1 MNVNFT
7 RCYNR
12 GLMRR
17 VFIGLL
23 LVLTVSSLVAAQ
35 RGQQQPAATPTAPA
49 SQAGAPAKDEPI
61 TTISVPVDLVNVLFT
76 VADRK
81 GKFVTNL
88 KKDDFKVLEDEK
100 VQAITN
106 FSSES
111 NLPLT
116 ITLLVDT
123 SGSIRDKLKFE
134 EEAAI
139 EFFYSTLQRG
149 KDKALVI
156 SFDSGVDL
164 LQDFTDDP
172 ERLADTIRKIRAGG
186 GTSLYDAIYLAVNQ
200 KLAGQEGRRIV
211 ILITDGDD
219 NSSRVSLTETLEAAQ
234 KNDVSIYSI
243 STNSAAFFGSKE
255 QERGDKTLKKF
266 AEETGGKAFFPLKIQ
281 DLANSF
287 LDIHDEL
294 RSQYQI
300 GYRPVNSKQDGT
312 FRRIRVDVSDK
323 RYKARGK
330 PGYYMPKVAAAT
342 QK

>member
-1 MNVNFT
+1 
-7 RCYNR
+7 
-12 GLMRR
+12 MRR
-17 VFIGLL
+17 L
-23 LVLTVSSLVAAQ
+23 LVGIVLILGVSSLIAGQ
-35 RGQQQPAATPTAPA
+35 RGQRQNAPPRPPA
-49 SQAGAPAKDEPI
+49 G
-61 TTISVPVDLVNVLFT
+61 TTVTQSGSGDDQTLSVNVDLVNILFT

-88 KKDDFKVLEDEK
+88 KKEDFKVFEDERL
-100 VQAITN
+100 QSITN

-111 NLPLT
+111 DLPLT
-116 ITLLVDT
+116 IALLVDT

-149 KDKALVI
+149 KDKALLI

-172 ERLADTIRKIRAGG
+172 EKLANEIRKIRAGG
-186 GTSLYDAIYLAVNQ
+186 GTSLYDAIYLAVNK
-200 KLAGQEGRRIV
+200 KLAGQAGRRVV

-219 NSSRVSLTETLEAAQ
+219 NSSRVSLTETLEASQ
-234 KNDVSIYSI
+234 KNDVTIYAI

-266 AEETGGKAFFPLKIQ
+266 AEETGGKPFFPLKIQ
-281 DLANSF
+281 DLASSF
-287 LDIHDEL
+287 VDIHDEL

-300 GYRPVNSKQDGT
+300 GYRPSNAKMDGT
-312 FRRIRVDVSDK
+312 FRKIKVDVTDR
-323 RYKARGK
+323 RYKARART
-330 PGYYMPKVAAAT
+330 GYYMPKAAAT
-342 QK
+342 TQK

>member
-1 MNVNFT
+1 
-7 RCYNR
+7 
-12 GLMRR
+12 MRR
-17 VFIGLL
+17 ALIGLVL
-23 LVLTVSSLVAAQ
+23 LLAMSSLVTAQ
-35 RGQQQPAATPTAPA
+35 RGQQQPSTPPAP
-49 SQAGAPAKDEPI
+49 PAVKQSDDQ
-61 TTISVPVDLVNVLFT
+61 TISVEVNLVNFPVT
-76 VADRK
+76 VSDRK

-88 KKDDFKVLEDEK
+88 KKEDFRVYEDDK
-100 VQAITN
+100 VQNVTN

-116 ITLLVDT
+116 IALLVDT
-123 SGSIRDKLKFE
+123 SGSIRDKLRFE

-156 SFDSGVDL
+156 SFDSGVEL

-172 ERLADTIRKIRAGG
+172 EKLANQVRKIRAGG

-200 KLAGQEGRRIV
+200 KLNGQDGRRVV

-219 NSSRVSLTETLEAAQ
+219 NSSRVSMTETLEAAQ
-234 KNDVSIYSI
+234 RNFVTVYGI

-266 AEETGGKAFFPLKIQ
+266 AEETGGKSFFPLKIE
-281 DLANSF
+281 DLASSF

-294 RSQYQI
+294 RSQYTM
-300 GYRPVNSKQDGT
+300 GYRPLNAKQDGT
-312 FRRIRVDVSDK
+312 FRKIRVDVTDK
-323 RYKARGK
+323 RYKARARA
-330 PGYYMPKVAAAT
+330 GYYMPKAAAT
-342 QK
+342 SQK

>member
-1 MNVNFT
+1 MKRILIGVILVFT
-7 RCYNR
+7 
-12 GLMRR
+12 L
-17 VFIGLL
+17 
-23 LVLTVSSLVAAQ
+23 SSLLTAQ
-35 RGQQQPAATPTAPA
+35 RGQQQTTPPTVRPGTPEV
-49 SQAGAPAKDEPI
+49 QREDD
-61 TTISVPVDLVNVLFT
+61 TISVFVDRVNLLFT
-76 VADRK
+76 VADKK

-88 KKDDFKVLEDEK
+88 RKEDFKVYEDDK
-100 VQAITN
+100 LQTITN

-116 ITLLVDT
+116 ISLLVDT

-156 SFDSGVDL
+156 SFDSGVEL

-172 ERLADTIRKIRAGG
+172 EKLADKIRKIRSGG
-186 GTSLYDAIYLAVNQ
+186 GTALYDAIYLAVNE
-200 KLAGQEGRRIV
+200 KLSTQDGRRIL
-211 ILITDGDD
+211 ILISDGDD
-219 NSSRVSLTETLEAAQ
+219 NSSRVALSETLEAAQ
-234 KNDVSIYSI
+234 RNEVTIYAI
-243 STNSAAFFGSKE
+243 STNSTSFGSKD

-281 DLANSF
+281 DLASSF

-300 GYRPVNSKQDGT
+300 AYRPLNDKRDGT
-312 FRRIRVDVSDK
+312 FRRTRVDINDK
-323 RYKARGK
+323 RFKARAK
-330 PGYYMPKVAAAT
+330 TGYYMPKAT
-342 QK
+342 SPVQKERVKP

>member
-1 MNVNFT
+1 MKKLLI
-7 RCYNR
+7 
-12 GLMRR
+12 GLML
-17 VFIGLL
+17 VFA
-23 LVLTVSSLVAAQ
+23 TSSFISAQ
-35 RGQQQPAATPTAPA
+35 RGQPSPATPPAAA
-49 SQAGAPAKDEPI
+49 SAQPKADQNI
-61 TTISVPVDLVNVLFT
+61 IVDVNLVNLLFP

-88 KKDDFKVLEDEK
+88 KKEDFRVYEDDKL
-100 VQAITN
+100 QSISS

-116 ITLLVDT
+116 IALLVDT
-123 SGSIRDKLKFE
+123 SGSIRDKLRFE

-156 SFDSGVDL
+156 AFDSSVGL
-164 LQDFTDDP
+164 IQDFTDDP
-172 ERLADTIRKIRAGG
+172 EKLGDVIRQIRAGG

-200 KLAGQEGRRIV
+200 KLANQGGRRMI

-219 NSSRVSLTETLEAAQ
+219 NSSRISLTETLEAAQ
-234 KNDVSIYSI
+234 KNDVTVYAI

-255 QERGDKTLKKF
+255 QERGDKTLKKL
-266 AEETGGKAFFPLKIQ
+266 AEETGGKAFFPLKIE
-281 DLANSF
+281 DLSSSF

-300 GYRPVNSKQDGT
+300 AYLSTNQKLDGT
-312 FRRIRVDVSDK
+312 FRRIRVDITDK
-323 RYKARGK
+323 RYKARAK
-330 PGYYMPKVAAAT
+330 TGYYVPKAAAT
-342 QK
+342 SQK